1 MEHKSRRTGRSYSDS
16 LSEYLREIGTYALLT
31 ADDESALARAAQ
43 DGDACAL
50 DSLVC
55 ANLRFVVAIAK
66 RLRGQQLPLE
76 DLISDGNVGLV
87 RAARRFD
94 PSRGTRFTTYAS
106 WWIRQAI
113 AQGVADRAGAVRVP
127 VERVALLHRVGRR
140 ARALTQELG
149 REPTHVELAA
159 EMSIPPTEVVRLISV
174 TRGALS
180 LDAAATGI
188 DEASALAPGEHSAH
202 ADLSAS
208 LMHREL
214 AADLEQA
221 LTRLT
226 PREARTLRLAFGLDG
241 DEPMTLLEIG
251 RVLGVTRERARQI
264 KVLALEHL
272 RHNQTGLRLAMHRA

>member
-1 MEHKSRRTGRSYSDS
+1 
-16 LSEYLREIGTYALLT
+16 
-31 ADDESALARAAQ
+31 
-43 DGDACAL
+43 
-50 DSLVC
+50 
-55 ANLRFVVAIAK
+55 
-66 RLRGQQLPLE
+66 
-76 DLISDGNVGLV
+76 VGLV

-94 PSRGTRFTTYAS
+94 PTRGTRVTTYAA

-113 AQGVADRAGAVRVP
+113 AQGVADRAGVVRVP

-149 REPTHVELAA
+149 REPTHLELAA
-159 EMSIPPTEVVRLISV
+159 EMSIPPMEAVRLTSATSGV
-174 TRGALS
+174 LS
-180 LDAAATGI
+180 LDAAATVI
-188 DEASALAPGEHSAH
+188 DEVSALDPGEHSAR
-202 ADLSAS
+202 ADLSAP

-221 LTRLT
+221 LKRLP
-226 PREARTLRLAFGLDG
+226 PREARTLRLCFGLDG

-272 RHNQTGLRLAMHRA
+272 RHNQTGRRLAMHRA